1 MTEHK
6 HPHNH
11 QHEQGK
17 KRPIHHDWR
26 LWVVVLLAVAGMVMY
41 SLSDDEALQPGGKE
55 QPAMPAAP

>member
-11 QHEQGK
+11 EHGK

-41 SLSDDEALQPGGKE
+41 SLSDDEAIQPDGKVD
-55 QPAMPAAP
+55 QQMPAAP